1 MKNRFFFIFFFLI
14 ILLLNTTVFAQ
25 DEVSLLI
32 SESENY
38 PPEDREYLLDRVS
51 ELVNELQQ
59 KGLESDTLVLKLK
72 EGLHKKVRPYN
83 IVKSLEK
90 KKDSLLE
97 AQKILE
103 EINLSGI
110 HDEETLNNI
119 ATSIEY
125 SVPTDLIK
133 SALQQKVA
141 QDDKSAKKIV
151 DSLASLIEMGI
162 QPQQAGVIVNQFA
175 SKSNQSKDLNSL
187 TKIIERARLEG
198 IDPQRIATKMEEALS
213 KTNSIAMIEM
223 EVQGFIADI
232 KQKPTIKSGQG
243 IVISSPGITSSGVPG
258 SEGGTSLSP
267 SSETPVSGSNIPS
280 QEGGSPLE

>member
-1 MKNRFFFIFFFLI
+1 MKNWFFFIFFFFI

-25 DEVSLLI
+25 DEISLLI
-32 SESENY
+32 SESDNY
-38 PPEDREYLLDRVS
+38 PPEDQEYLLNRVG

-59 KGLESDTLVLKLK
+59 KGLEVGTLVLKLK

-103 EINLSGI
+103 EINLTGI
-110 HDEETLNNI
+110 HDEETLNYI
-119 ATSIEY
+119 ASSIEH
-125 SVPTDLIK
+125 SVPIDLVK

-151 DSLASLIEMGI
+151 EFLATLIEMGV
-162 QPQQAGVIVNQFA
+162 QPQQAGLIINQFA
-175 SKSNQSKDLNSL
+175 NKSNQSKDLNSL
-187 TKIIERARLEG
+187 TKIIEYARMEG
-198 IDPQRIATKMEEALS
+198 IDPQRIASKIEEALS
-213 KTNSIAMIEM
+213 KTNNITMVEL

-243 IVISSPGITSSGVPG
+243 VVISSPGITSSGVPG

-267 SSETPVSGSNIPS
+267 SSETPASGPNIPS

>member
-243 IVISSPGITSSGVPG
+243 IVISSPGITSTGVPG

>member
-243 IVISSPGITSSGVPG
+243 IVISSPGITSTGVPG

-267 SSETPVSGSNIPS
+267 SSETPASGSNIPS

>member
-59 KGLESDTLVLKLK
+59 KGLEVDSFVLKLK

-151 DSLASLIEMGI
+151 DSLTALIEMGI

-223 EVQGFIADI
+223 EVRGFIADI

-267 SSETPVSGSNIPS
+267 SSETPASGSNIPS

>member
-59 KGLESDTLVLKLK
+59 KGLEVDSFVLKLK

-243 IVISSPGITSSGVPG
+243 IVISSPGITSTGVPG

-267 SSETPVSGSNIPS
+267 SSETPASGSNIPS

>member
-1 MKNRFFFIFFFLI
+1 MKNWFFFIFFFFI

-25 DEVSLLI
+25 DEISLLI
-32 SESENY
+32 SESDNY
-38 PPEDREYLLDRVS
+38 PPEDQEYLLNRVG

-59 KGLESDTLVLKLK
+59 KGLEVGTLVLKLK

-103 EINLSGI
+103 EINLTGI
-110 HDEETLNNI
+110 HDEETLNYI
-119 ATSIEY
+119 ASSIEH
-125 SVPTDLIK
+125 SVPIDLVK

-151 DSLASLIEMGI
+151 ESLATLIEMGV
-162 QPQQAGVIVNQFA
+162 QPQQAGLIINQFA
-175 SKSNQSKDLNSL
+175 NKSNQSKDLNSL
-187 TKIIERARLEG
+187 TKIIEYARMEG
-198 IDPQRIATKMEEALS
+198 IDPQRIASKIEEALS
-213 KTNSIAMIEM
+213 KTNNITMVEL

-243 IVISSPGITSSGVPG
+243 VVISSPGITSSGVPG

-267 SSETPVSGSNIPS
+267 SSETPASGPNIPS